1 MRAAHPSTSTVETVL
16 VRQPGRST
24 SELFE
29 CGLHRVMTRA
39 FLFALAMLGSV
50 VPACKTSPPSPE
62 LLVFAAASTADS
74 LDEIGQKFQ
83 KKSAVVVR
91 FSFAAS
97 RDLARQVR
105 AGAPADVLVSADA
118 ETIDALVSDNLVLPE
133 DRRRIVSNRL
143 VVIVPLQASL
153 DLQHPGDLRR
163 ASRIALGD
171 PAVVPAGSYAKK
183 WLQTAGLWAELERHV
198 VPTLDVRAALAAVES
213 GRADAGIVYRTDAA
227 TSSRVRVIYEV
238 TPDKS
243 LEIEYVAARL
253 ARSKLLAAPLFLAFL
268 TGQEARA
275 TFARHGFVLY
285 P

>member
-1 MRAAHPSTSTVETVL
+1 M
-16 VRQPGRST
+16 
-24 SELFE
+24 
-29 CGLHRVMTRA
+29 HRVMTCA
-39 FLFALAMLGSV
+39 FLFALATLGILE
-50 VPACKTSPPSPE
+50 PACKTTSTSPE

-74 LDEIGQKFQ
+74 LDEIGREFQ
-83 KKSAVVVR
+83 KKSGVVVR
-91 FSFAAS
+91 FSFGAS

-118 ETIDALVSDNLVLPE
+118 ETIDALVSANLVRLE
-133 DRRRIVSNRL
+133 DRRRLASNRL

-153 DLQHPGDLRR
+153 DLQQPGDLRR
-163 ASRIALGD
+163 APRIALGD

-183 WLQTAGLWAELERHV
+183 WLETTGLWAELERHV

-227 TSSRVRVIYEV
+227 TSSRVRVVYEV
-238 TPDKS
+238 APEKS
-243 LEIEYVAARL
+243 FEIEYVGARL
-253 ARSKLLAAPLFLAFL
+253 ARSKLLAASSFLTFL